1 MSTHQ
6 PVTHKSLND
15 KQISILHLIYRF
27 RFATTDLLAKS
38 LGKKDK
44 SEMNRRLKTLLV
56 QEYIGRKYEPNYHLL
71 GRHASFHL
79 LPKGIRALK
88 SLPETKSDPM
98 VLRNIYK
105 DKTASDRFIDHR
117 LSAFDLYCQ
126 LKEQYGD
133 RLRYFTKSELSKFE
147 YFPKPLPDAYL
158 RLDAAGN
165 ERHFL
170 VDLID
175 DSQPFFVAVRRVK
188 QYIKYAEEGDWE
200 DATGS
205 KLPVILLACETP
217 SFQYK
222 LSKFSESAVEDSYED
237 DLVIEV
243 IMREQISQI
252 LDTKKKARLS

>member
-1 MSTHQ
+1 MSTPQ
-6 PVTHKSLND
+6 PTSYKSLND

-44 SEMNRRLKTLLV
+44 SEMNRRLKTLLL
-56 QEYIGRKYEPNYHLL
+56 QEYIGRKYQPNYHLL
-71 GRHASFHL
+71 GQPASFHL
-79 LPKGIRALK
+79 LPKGIQALR
-88 SLPETKSDPM
+88 SLPETKYDPA

-105 DKTASDRFIDHR
+105 DKTASDRFIGHR
-117 LSAFDLYCQ
+117 LAAFSLYCQ
-126 LKEQYGD
+126 LKGQYGG

-158 RLDAAGN
+158 RLDAGN

-170 VDLID
+170 VDIID

-205 KLPVILLACETP
+205 KLPVVLLTCKT
-217 SFQYK
+217 SSLQYK
-222 LSKFSESAVEDSYED
+222 LSRFSESAVEDSYED
-237 DLVIEV
+237 DLVIKV
-243 IMREQISQI
+243 IMQEQLSQI
-252 LDTKKKARLS
+252 LDAKKKARQS